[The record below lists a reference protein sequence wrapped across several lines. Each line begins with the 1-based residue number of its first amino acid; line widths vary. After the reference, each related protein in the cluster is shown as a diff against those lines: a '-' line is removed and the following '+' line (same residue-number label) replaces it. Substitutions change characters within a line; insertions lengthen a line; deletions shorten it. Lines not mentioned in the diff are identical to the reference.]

1 MLPTGDWQTDGMA
14 TSGNPAK
21 KSPAKPAKAV
31 PTPAQAAAPAAPAAE
46 EDELHRKF
54 REALDHKHSGGGTGS
69 KQKSDSGKAHGA
81 SGPAQ
86 QQRMFRRKSGG

>member
-1 MLPTGDWQTDGMA
+1 MA

-21 KSPAKPAKAV
+21 KSSTTSDKAADKAAAKPAKEA
-31 PTPAQAAAPAAPAAE
+31 PETAPAD

-54 REALDHKHSGGGTGS
+54 REALEHKHGGGGTGG
-69 KQKSDSGKAHGA
+69 KPTGDSGKAHGA